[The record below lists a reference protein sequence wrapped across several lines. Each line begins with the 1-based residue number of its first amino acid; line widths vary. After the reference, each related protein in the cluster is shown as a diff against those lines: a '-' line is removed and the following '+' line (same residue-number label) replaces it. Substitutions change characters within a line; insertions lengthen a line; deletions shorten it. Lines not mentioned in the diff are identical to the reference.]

1 METNFY
7 KNSIKFDKMFSK
19 EDKGYWQSDCEMFAR
34 AFACYVKDKLSPNTN
49 DYLCG
54 HSENAITRD
63 NITDEVIKAF
73 PEGEERKS
81 INKCFD
87 ELIEIVKE
95 KNLFKEFNKNEVT
108 FSTHKDTNE
117 VLKNLSNND
126 FEQINFSDFLTQDND
141 IDICEDF

>member
-1 METNFY
+1 M
-7 KNSIKFDKMFSK
+7 
-19 EDKGYWQSDCEMFAR
+19 
-34 AFACYVKDKLSPNTN
+34 
-49 DYLCG
+49 
-54 HSENAITRD
+54 
-63 NITDEVIKAF
+63 
-73 PEGEERKS
+73 
-81 INKCFD
+81 
-87 ELIEIVKE
+87 IEIVKE

>member
-1 METNFY
+1 MIIY
-7 KNSIKFDKMFSK
+7 VVILKM
-19 EDKGYWQSDCEMFAR
+19 
-34 AFACYVKDKLSPNTN
+34 
-49 DYLCG
+49 
-54 HSENAITRD
+54 
-63 NITDEVIKAF
+63 
-73 PEGEERKS
+73 KS